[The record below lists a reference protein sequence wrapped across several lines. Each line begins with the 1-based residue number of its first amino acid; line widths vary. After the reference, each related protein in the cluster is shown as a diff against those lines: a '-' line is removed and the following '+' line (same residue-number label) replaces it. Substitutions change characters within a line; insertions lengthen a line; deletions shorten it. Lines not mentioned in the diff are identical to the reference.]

1 MNGAHQPAR
10 DDAPMN
16 DARIQHESPTE
27 SFVDEETPREE
38 PSFGALDIV
47 EAFTAMRHEW
57 RGQTKESRALVE
69 LVETAASR
77 LQSLEA
83 KLLASVAENRA
94 DDSDEA
100 RKLALLI
107 AESDY
112 QLSRAIAA
120 TAQWDVNRTTR
131 EDADTNAAERFFEGM
146 GRVARWFARPLMT
159 FVAEQRAA
167 RPSAR
172 ENPALEGLNL
182 MLARL
187 RRGMHERGIER
198 IETQGMPFD
207 AETMRA
213 IGTIPAGST
222 AAGNTGT
229 GSLAVDCPVGHVA
242 EQLSP
247 AYLWHGR
254 LLRFADVRVAN

>member
-1 MNGAHQPAR
+1 
-10 DDAPMN
+10 MN
-16 DARIQHESPTE
+16 DARIQHESPTDA
-27 SFVDEETPREE
+27 FVDEETPREE
-38 PSFGALDIV
+38 PRFGALDIV

-69 LVETAASR
+69 LIDTAVSR

-83 KLLASVAENRA
+83 KLLACVAENRA

-107 AESDY
+107 AESDH
-112 QLSRAIAA
+112 QLTRAIAA
-120 TAQWDVNRTTR
+120 TAQWDVSRMAR
-131 EDADTNAAERFFEGM
+131 EDADANAVERFFQGM
-146 GRVARWFARPLMT
+146 GFVARWFARPLLT
-159 FVAEQRAA
+159 FVAEQCAA

-187 RRGMHERGIER
+187 RRGMHERDIER
-198 IETQGMPFD
+198 IETQGKPFD

-213 IGTIPAGST
+213 IGTIPARDT
-222 AAGNTGT
+222 ATGNFA
-229 GSLAVDCPVGHVA
+229 AVDCPAGHVA